1 MSVNYVT
8 QKCTSCAGTRLQYIE
23 RLKAWKCEYCGTL
36 IERHEQVD
44 TLFTIKNVVRQVLC
58 DVAYLRFESARNNLV
73 ECQKIDSRYVGTIL
87 AEIVYSLNMILY
99 GGVTEAEQR
108 NFMSQLKKNYMALLQ
123 MNSGVSEEE
132 IALYEFLDSSEAVG
146 TLILCFDFLDNT
158 ERRDFLFNFF
168 KSEEVYSMHLN
179 TCLISFAVKT
189 GSFTLFDSIIKN
201 SDNIQKLP
209 CLFTVLENYPDGDD
223 KIKNVSGLIEQC
235 SDTLG
240 EEQKAHFEQYL
251 TSTIDSTDTKIALVK
266 ALSKSQARP
275 SIGVIMESVISQ
287 ITDTS
292 VLADVIDSLLQREL
306 LDVEIYTII
315 EYALS
320 TCTADSCVYIL
331 GKMKS
336 TNQFV
341 QFTYKHYCLILTR
354 QDSAEDRIKIL
365 TQALSF
371 GAMDK
376 TKDAF
381 IAYYLC
387 DVAEDP
393 SNRTDMLTY
402 LLTLVEAL
410 STACV
415 EKYIVHTTLDKGNKP
430 QIVAKILSMKNN
442 MSFLRNILN
451 SYITSSA
458 DEHKIKNEVVCTL
471 LQAGFTATPQA
482 CLSMLK
488 DSRIPYEQR
497 TELLG
502 RMTQSGVCTDEIF
515 NLYIGSVDYR
525 SFESAI
531 FSALMSGVTAVNEA
545 AFMKY
550 LLGIQDLSAAKVNN
564 IAKMLQLCCSKPEGI
579 MCTVNHNSNSVV
591 CNLIQAYILVCPDD
605 ITTAQGVAQVLC
617 QRRPNLNT
625 EVRAGASSMKF
636 KKYLSSQKNALSQ
649 LSRTL
654 CDVCRV

>member
-1 MSVNYVT
+1 MAVNYVT
-8 QKCTSCAGTRLQYIE
+8 QKCTSCAGSKLQYIE

-58 DVAYLRFESARNNLV
+58 DVAYLRFDSARNNLV

-108 NFMSQLKKNYMALLQ
+108 NFMSQLKKNYMALMQL
-123 MNSGVSEEE
+123 NSGVSEEE

-146 TLILCFDFLDNT
+146 TLILAFDFLDNT
-158 ERRDFLFNFF
+158 ERRDFLFTFF
-168 KSEEVYSMHLN
+168 KAGEVYSMHLN

-189 GSFTLFDSIIKN
+189 GNFGLFDSIIKN
-201 SDNIQKLP
+201 SDNIQKTP
-209 CLFTVLENYPDGDD
+209 CLFTVLDNYPDGEE
-223 KIKNVSGLIEQC
+223 KIKNVTMLIEQC
-235 SDTLG
+235 DCLG
-240 EEQKAHFEQYL
+240 EDQRARFEQYL
-251 TSTIDSTDTKIALVK
+251 TSTADSADTKIALVK
-266 ALSKSQARP
+266 ALSKSEARP

-287 ITDTS
+287 ISDTS
-292 VLADVIDSLLQREL
+292 VLASVIDSLLQKEL

-320 TCTADSCVYIL
+320 VCTADSCVYIL
-331 GKMKS
+331 QKMKS

-341 QFTYKHYCLILTR
+341 QFSYKHYCLILTR

-365 TQALSF
+365 TQTLAF

-381 IAYYLC
+381 ISYYLC
-387 DVAEDP
+387 DVAEEP
-393 SNRTDMLTY
+393 EERMKLLTY
-402 LLTLVEAL
+402 LLGLVEAL
-410 STACV
+410 STQSV
-415 EKYIVHTTLDKGNKP
+415 EKYIVHTTADKENKP
-430 QIVAKILSMKNN
+430 EIVAKILSMKNN

-458 DEHKIKNEVVCTL
+458 DEHKIKNDVVCTL

-482 CLSMLK
+482 CLSMIR
-488 DSRIPYEQR
+488 DTRVPYEQR

-502 RMTQSGVCTDEIF
+502 RMTQSGASRDEIF
-515 NLYIGSVDYR
+515 NLYISSVDYR

-531 FSALMSGVTAVNEA
+531 FSALISGVTAVNEA

-564 IAKMLQLCCSKPEGI
+564 VAKMLQLCYNKPEGI

-605 ITTAQGVAQVLC
+605 VATAQGVAQTLC

-625 EVRAGASSMKF
+625 EVRVGASSMKF
-636 KKYLSSQKNALSQ
+636 KKYLSSQKNTLSQ